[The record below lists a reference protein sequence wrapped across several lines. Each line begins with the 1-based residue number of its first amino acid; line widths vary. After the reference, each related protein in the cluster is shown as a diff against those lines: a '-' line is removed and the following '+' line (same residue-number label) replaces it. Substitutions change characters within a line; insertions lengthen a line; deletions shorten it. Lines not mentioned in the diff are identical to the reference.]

1 MRMRIEGGVDR
12 NEDDDDD
19 GGGGGDCSGED
30 HIGANTKPCR
40 HHKPSRWPGTRRIYT
55 SMFSLF

>member
-12 NEDDDDD
+12 KEDDDDD

-40 HHKPSRWPGTRRIYT
+40 HHKPSRWPGTR
-55 SMFSLF
+55 